1 MNRQDARGIFD
12 RAGISISSWARSH
25 GFSRVMV
32 HHVLSGKVK
41 GRRGEAHHIA
51 VALGIKD
58 GVPGGKPSDYAKL
71 AKRSKSRKAK

>member
-1 MNRQDARGIFD
+1 
-12 RAGISISSWARSH
+12 
-25 GFSRVMV
+25 MV

>member
-1 MNRQDARGIFD
+1 VRESV
-12 RAGISISSWARSH
+12 AGVEVVH
-25 GFSRVMV
+25 EDDDTVGERVMV